1 MKNSPNI
8 NFKRVNEN
16 VATATPSLGIS
27 HILARTTKGP
37 FNNPEKVITSVS
49 QFRSIYG
56 REIVPDNTVSNIE
69 RALSTGSSVRVSRV
83 EGGTGATKGTA
94 KSYDTENGT
103 VGETDATIPLV
114 ISNPVDA
121 TEKITVSLKITTKE
135 AGASV
140 INPNLPSGDNNFF
153 LKLVKN
159 TVNTLTTYT
168 LSQYKIITDEIIDGQ
183 PDLVSGNELNTS
195 VVLRGSKGEASHL
208 NFIDFEAFADFYYNN
223 PNVEF
228 SINAV
233 TTDIGGISI
242 LSIEDLIA
250 VMRVYRNWNVELTMA
265 TTALYYVI
273 NEGTDG
279 GESTQETWLRAY
291 QAMAGYND
299 GYQLIASHLHLHLPL
314 GYEPIYK
321 AILDEVTTNGEIILY
336 VEVPKTGATGLMNYS
351 ATLAKLKTMV
361 AAVGNVPFVS
371 YFGGGLKFYDDNA
384 ALRNNDVLGTV
395 LGLGDSSAVNYGPW
409 KSFAGMNR
417 GIVIDGQ
424 GNTITDGKALSYNQL
439 NELAN
444 NSLNLFIV
452 QDTPTTGKRTMLW
465 HNFTGS
471 LENSSD
477 RFLSSMRAYLYLKKN
492 IRPILQKYIE
502 EQNTFSTWRNIYEE
516 VLPILQP
523 LVGEVYTTFEW
534 KGDQFAT
541 SYDELQ
547 VNNELDVRQGKY
559 KVVLSYR
566 DIVTLQEITMEFFI
580 EKANSSVSVQ

>member
-265 TTALYYVI
+265 TPALYYAI

-321 AILDEVTTNGEIILY
+321 AILDEVTTSGEIILY

-361 AAVGNVPFVS
+361 AAVGNVPFVA